1 MPEVGLDRG
10 FLHRCCVQVS
20 SALTDD
26 AAVSAETQHTLRFVR
41 DHAREFPGE
50 ITRALVWRIVDTDD
64 DEGQDRLGAWCVLNA
79 VLAECADSK
88 QALSCTAVAEKINL
102 FLPYLVSYRWY
113 CTHTASLAT
122 STRQGKSTSALLSE
136 YGKVVPASVLTGD
149 DSRLAD
155 IHKEREIISKYRG
168 FLSTWKA
175 VWRHDVYQRLKEVV
189 RKTER
194 EGNSLSSR
202 EKAYLEIPATFRDS
216 LRRLRRKNPRP
227 SIAYHVLIS
236 YGWVPPITGGTVDAN
251 NNNNNN
257 TAVAATITTTTN
269 GYNEGKLSSNN
280 DYAKRCAVVPTS
292 VAEIDELDPAAHPR
306 VRQWLRKL
314 VEEKG
319 GCRFC
324 DVWQHTELRCPCE
337 LPFLKTPIIDGD
349 GHHNYFRRRRF
360 IERTS
365 ITYVEAVE
373 KLFRYGIRLPLAVDK
388 ALDRIVSLIK
398 EDSPYEEFLEAFDTV
413 RGAVTG
419 PLERHALWLHSSYM
433 LMPSRTVFDKPSD
446 DVLSPAM
453 EKAEKHFKVN
463 RRFREWDQLLQS
475 VEVLDCQY
483 RRAELPLQLR
493 RNIEEVRETKSFFF
507 CLIDGSMTAEFAP
520 PAYAR
525 VPEEVQQLRPVK
537 DVLCGVCLEPFH
549 TAARCT
555 KGKEPWDLAVAR
567 VVLDEHRLLAM
578 KYPEERHLLDKA
590 LRSIDED
597 DRKAKEFRK
606 KELSL
611 AVKLVHEGRVPYCK
625 SCGIMGHSIR
635 RCEETAR
642 RTLHRH
648 HIKEVDMRLN
658 PHLVQRKIKQLREA
672 HDEREERF
680 LTEAWELLGRGH
692 TYPESFLSSIHE
704 LEDARIPLA
713 AARYSTD
720 AVQGFLL
727 FIKSSDLL
735 QHLQPLRDE
744 RFPEVCLFCDSY
756 HHGSELCEKAN
767 NEERGFLTEL
777 RRYGLTLWHYL
788 RSPERYDERFPTDY
802 TKGRETVIGLAR
814 QFEEDY
820 SPGGVARVRFL
831 ENNGLDGDLT
841 ATATSIAGN
850 SRTMGIGGSN
860 SSMISRGCS
869 QHSFYG
875 ASSYGMS
882 FSQLVLRP
890 TAEVREEGVAAVGMN
905 HQNDIHP
912 NYSHDNNISSNS
924 NSNSNGNGMHTMTTM
939 TTGETAAET
948 MEYILGADTVMR
960 EVAGEHGGKRG
971 RENDTDSQA
980 ESNHNKNSHS
990 NNNSNRGGSNNSE
1003 SVHHEEE
1010 NEDDMDIGNLEE
1022 GIHRD
1027 DHQQHHNHHEEGGV
1041 KSENDT
1047 THYVA
1052 QRPRVEVHSTEDA

>member
-20 SALTDD
+20 SALTDET
-26 AAVSAETQHTLRFVR
+26 AVSAETQHTLRFVR
-41 DHAREFPGE
+41 DHAREYPGE

-64 DEGQDRLGAWCVLNA
+64 EEVEDRLGAWCVLNA
-79 VLAECADSK
+79 VLAECADHK

-113 CTHTASLAT
+113 STRTASLST
-122 STRQGKSTSALLSE
+122 STNQGKSTSALLSE

-155 IHKEREIISKYRG
+155 IHKEREIMSKYRG
-168 FLSTWKA
+168 FLVTWKA
-175 VWRHDVYQRLKEVV
+175 VWRHDVYQHLKEVV
-189 RKTER
+189 RQTER
-194 EGNSLSSR
+194 EGNSLPSKER
-202 EKAYLEIPATFRDS
+202 PYLEIPATFRDS

-227 SIAYHVLIS
+227 SIAYHVLLS
-236 YGWVPPITGGTVDAN
+236 YGWVPPTTEGAVDTNNTTTTTTTTN
-251 NNNNNN
+251 NNNNKNN
-257 TAVAATITTTTN
+257 INNNKTITTTTTTN
-269 GYNEGKLSSNN
+269 GYNEGKFSSNN

-306 VRQWLRKL
+306 VRQWLKKL

-319 GCRFC
+319 GCRLC

-337 LPFLKTPIIDGD
+337 LPFLKTPIAESD
-349 GHHNYFRRRRF
+349 GHHNFFRRRRF

-388 ALDRIVSLIK
+388 ALDRVVSLIK

-419 PLERHALWLHSSYM
+419 PLERHALWLHASYM

-446 DVLSPAM
+446 DALSPAM
-453 EKAEKHFKVN
+453 EKAEKHFKVH

-483 RRAELPLQLR
+483 RRAEMPQSVR

-507 CLIDGSMTAEFAP
+507 CLIDGSMTAEYSP

-567 VVLDEHRLLAM
+567 VVLDEHRLLGM

-658 PHLVQRKIKQLREA
+658 PHLVQRKIKQLREE

-680 LTEAWELLGRGH
+680 LTDAWELLGRGH
-692 TYPESFLSSIHE
+692 TYPESFLTSINE
-704 LEDARIPLA
+704 LEDAHIPLA

-756 HHGSELCEKAN
+756 HHSSDLCERAN
-767 NEERGFLTEL
+767 DEERGFLTEL

-802 TKGRETVIGLAR
+802 TKGRETVVGLAR
-814 QFEEDY
+814 QFEQDY
-820 SPGGVARVRFL
+820 SPGGVARGRFL
-831 ENNGLDGDLT
+831 ENNGLDGEG
-841 ATATSIAGN
+841 AASTSAAGT
-850 SRTMGIGGSN
+850 SGTMGMGIGGSG
-860 SSMISRGCS
+860 SSMVSRGCS

-890 TAEVREEGVAAVGMN
+890 VETREEGDTAVDMN
-905 HQNDIHP
+905 RYP
-912 NYSHDNNISSNS
+912 NHNHDNNSRS
-924 NSNSNGNGMHTMTTM
+924 NSNSNGNDTHAV
-939 TTGETAAET
+939 EFAET
-948 MEYILGADTVMR
+948 GDYILGGGDDTVIR
-960 EVAGEHGGKRG
+960 EVAGGHGGKRG
-971 RENDTDSQA
+971 RENDTDSQT

-990 NNNSNRGGSNNSE
+990 NSNSNRGGSNNSE
-1003 SVHHEEE
+1003 RGQHEEE
-1010 NEDDMDIGNLEE
+1010 NGDGGFNENLQE
-1022 GIHRD
+1022 GIHGD
-1027 DHQQHHNHHEEGGV
+1027 QQHHHHPLKTED
-1041 KSENDT
+1041 DT
-1047 THYVA
+1047 TEYVA
-1052 QRPRVEVHSTEDA
+1052 QRPRVELHATEEA